1 MEGLNANVREALLD
15 FREGLDRLKDLA
27 RMQRTPQAREA
38 LEREVIAEHAS
49 QLSSAQRQF
58 R

>member
-27 RMQRTPQAREA
+27 RMRRTPQAREA